1 MRHYEMVVIITPDVA
16 DDDVEDAIERLI
28 KRPVEGEGGTLDE
41 VDSWGR
47 KKLAYPIQKHME
59 GNYVL
64 TRLQLDPEKTTDL
77 ERSLQIS
84 EEVLRYLL
92 IRLEE

>member
-1 MRHYEMVVIITPDVA
+1 MVVIITPDVA
-16 DDDVEDAIERLI
+16 EDDVEDAIERLI

>member
-1 MRHYEMVVIITPDVA
+1 MRRYEMVVIITPDVA
-16 DDDVEDAIERLI
+16 DDDVEDVVDRLI
-28 KRPVEGEGGTLDE
+28 KRPVEGEGGTIDE

-47 KKLAYPIQKHME
+47 RKLAYPIQKHLE

-64 TRLQLDPEKTTDL
+64 THFQMDPGNTTGL
-77 ERSLQIS
+77 ERGLQIS
-84 EEVLRYLL
+84 EEVLRHLL

>member
-16 DDDVEDAIERLI
+16 EDDVEDVVERLI
-28 KRPVEGEGGTLDE
+28 RRPVEGDGGILDE

-47 KKLAYPIQKHME
+47 KKLAYPIQKHLE

-77 ERSLQIS
+77 ERGLQIS